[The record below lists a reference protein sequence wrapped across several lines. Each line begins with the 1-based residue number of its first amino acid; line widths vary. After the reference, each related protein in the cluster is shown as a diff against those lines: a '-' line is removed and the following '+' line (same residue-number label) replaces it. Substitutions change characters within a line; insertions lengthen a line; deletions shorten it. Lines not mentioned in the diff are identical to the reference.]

1 MERDNDL
8 DLQRQTGGTVYSYDD
23 EDKFYRDVTY
33 QIKEG
38 KPRIYIYNKKIV
50 DRIQEEYPDLTIK
63 KTDFYWEVFNYETK
77 YHIG

>member
-38 KPRIYIYNKKIV
+38 KRVIYIYNKVIME
-50 DRIQEEYPDLTIK
+50 RIKEEYPDLPIK
-63 KTDFYWEVFNYETK
+63 RRDFYWEVINNETK